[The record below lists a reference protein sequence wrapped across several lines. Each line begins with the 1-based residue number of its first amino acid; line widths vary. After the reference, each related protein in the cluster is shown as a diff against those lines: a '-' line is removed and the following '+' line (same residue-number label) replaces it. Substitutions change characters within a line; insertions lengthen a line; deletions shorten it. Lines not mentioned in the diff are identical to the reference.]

1 METKK
6 KHELSL
12 AKRMAISLV
21 CGLVAGLAFMFLRE
35 HLNASGQA
43 QTWTTINNL
52 LFQDITAEGAERAF
66 GIFYIIGQLFIKA
79 LQLVIIPM
87 VFTSIS
93 LAIGSI
99 ADIRTMGRISAKT
112 LFWFLLCSF
121 LALLLAGCVGYG
133 TYSMGLFNTRI
144 EGLAEASGST
154 GSNPLNV
161 VLNIIPSN
169 IITAFGSNG
178 AVLSS
183 VFLAVAIGLSMNTLG
198 ESRTATLRR
207 LLGEV
212 NDVVV
217 VFLNFIVSNFAPFA
231 VFVLLTRTFAIY
243 GIDYLKP
250 ALVYVVITVVLL
262 LAFLIIAYPLVI
274 ALGAK
279 LDPFTF
285 IRKIANVA
293 VFGFSTSSSAAT
305 LPLNIKVSE
314 EEFGVDESIASFVL
328 PLGMTI
334 NMDGTAIMQV
344 IATVFIAG
352 CAGYTVTPGQLVVV
366 ALLALL
372 GFLMFGNL
380 LRVSGVTE
388 RLSQSAQNELA
399 NIVTI
404 LLGFTISATMTGDKF
419 INLSTLMIIGM
430 GLVAFV
436 LDTAGGVF
444 SAKAVNL
451 FLPAHLKVNPM
462 VGAAGISAFPMSARV
477 IQRLG
482 QEADP
487 GNFLLMHAI
496 GANVSGQ
503 IGSVLAGGILLALL
517 S

>member
-99 ADIRTMGRISAKT
+99 ADTRTMGRISAKT

-169 IITAFGSNG
+169 

-250 ALVYVVITVVLL
+250 ALVYVVVTVVLL

-305 LPLNIKVSE
+305 LPLNIKVCE

-372 GFLMFGNL
+372 ASVGTPAAPGAGAVILF
-380 LRVSGVTE
+380 
-388 RLSQSAQNELA
+388 
-399 NIVTI
+399 TI
-404 LLGFTISATMTGDKF
+404 LS
-419 INLSTLMIIGM
+419 GM
-430 GLVAFV
+430 GFV
-436 LDTAGGVF
+436 ND
-444 SAKAVNL
+444 
-451 FLPAHLKVNPM
+451 
-462 VGAAGISAFPMSARV
+462 GA
-477 IQRLG
+477 
-482 QEADP
+482 
-487 GNFLLMHAI
+487 
-496 GANVSGQ
+496 
-503 IGSVLAGGILLALL
+503 LLAYSLILAINRPIEMLVTSLNVVGDAVASICVAKSEGLL
-517 S
+517 NEETFNK